1 MPALQ
6 IRDLPQ
12 GTYDSLKLRAE
23 REHRSMAQQATVAI
37 EEHLRMV
44 PRDADAVRHVSEEET
59 RQERIARRKAI
70 FERIDRLMEDVE
82 HRDGFP
88 DVVEIVREGR
98 EERDDRLG
106 S

>member
-44 PRDADAVRHVSEEET
+44 TRDDGPVRSVGEDGARREGV
-59 RQERIARRKAI
+59 ARRKAI
-70 FERIDRLMEDVE
+70 LERLGAMPRVLIP
-82 HRDGFP
+82 DGFP
-88 DVVEIVREGR
+88 SVVEIVCEGR
-98 EERDDRLG
+98 EGRDDRLG
-106 S
+106 L